1 MTAADSISA
10 ADRDLIQRLGLVVA
24 FLFLFTAGFAHLQG
38 VYSHKFFGITGEAR
52 WIWAQHRMS
61 SNEPV
66 AFFATRDFALPEKR
80 YFTHLKIAGDPEY
93 TVYLNG
99 RQIAALRG
107 GENRQLDH
115 YDISGLVKTGRNR
128 LVVAVRAPQGMGG
141 LLASIDIAPETQ
153 NWLVTDGSW
162 KIYREWHPDL
172 LRRDPPGT
180 GSEPPQLV
188 GQPPIGRWNY
198 LGIGRRAIETPPEK
212 VQAPREAFDL
222 IAQFPTIRTVSGV
235 AVMSAQ
241 KARATAF
248 DFGFTRGQVRLTLNR
263 PYSISRAVNVRY
275 ANVRSE
281 LGLIET
287 SLRPVVFAPGETVV
301 TLPEPRNFRYVM
313 VFGRGVRA
321 DVMR

>member
-1 MTAADSISA
+1 MT
-10 ADRDLIQRLGLVVA
+10 V
-24 FLFLFTAGFAHLQG
+24 FLFLFTAAFAHLYG
-38 VYSHKFFGITGEAR
+38 VYSHKFFGITGEAQ

-66 AFFATRDFALPEKR
+66 AFFAARDFNLPERR
-80 YFTHLKIAGDPEY
+80 YFTHLKVAGDPEY

-99 RQIAALRG
+99 RQIAGLRIREEDRLLG
-107 GENRQLDH
+107 N
-115 YDISGLVKTGRNR
+115 YDISQLVKTGRNR

-153 NWLVTDGSW
+153 NWLVTDGAW
-162 KIYREWHPDL
+162 KIYRGWYPDL
-172 LRRDPPGT
+172 LRRDPPGA
-180 GSEPPQLV
+180 SWEAPQLV
-188 GQPPIGRWNY
+188 GQPPVGRWNY
-198 LGIGRRAIETPPEK
+198 LETAHRTIETPAAGLQP
-212 VQAPREAFDL
+212 PREAFDL

-248 DFGFTRGQVRLTLNR
+248 DFGFTRGQVRLSLNR
-263 PYSISRAVNVRY
+263 PYSVSRAVNIRY

-301 TLPEPRNFRYVM
+301 TVPEPRNFRYVM
-313 VFGRGVRA
+313 VFGRGVKA
-321 DVMR
+321 EVMR